1 MKPNGCDDE
10 DDDYDILSFS
20 ENSVK
25 NGIITPEKV
34 EIEDGNKDEFW
45 SKQKSSDGFY
55 LKPESGS
62 SETIKMDPQQLLE
75 VNYCPYYKF
84 LIQRL
89 V

>member
-20 ENSVK
+20 ENSVNNETTTPK
-25 NGIITPEKV
+25 N

-45 SKQKSSDGFY
+45 SKQKSSDGFH

-62 SETIKMDPQQLLE
+62 SETIKMDPQQLFE
-75 VNYCPYYKF
+75 VNHC
-84 LIQRL
+84 LIINPKAGL
-89 V
+89 TV